1 MKPDKAKYQQNLL
14 SYLRYNGIDIQRDNQ
29 LRCPNHSAHSNND
42 NNFSA
47 HYYDNSRRGRKP
59 IVKCFVCGW
68 QGDIYDLCGLVNGL
82 SDFIDQYK
90 IIDKVF
96 GIGEFSEMPEN
107 YVSSGGKSGSDI
119 EPVKFVAVPRD
130 RAGHI
135 FRKDQIDNC
144 RSYSKHDIVRTGEIK
159 GHWFYDD
166 CNGRII
172 AIDVRFELATESGIK
187 KTVQTFW
194 YDGRRVCS
202 YGKINI
208 IYNLYEAL
216 NCTRPIIIH
225 EGAKCAKIGKS
236 ALTNFCNVSY
246 NRGVENADKPDWSV
260 FDYDEECAK
269 DRPVYILPD
278 NDEVGLKAACKIKE
292 KIHYAIIITG
302 IYNHFGIAGI
312 KGADIEDLL
321 FSGADFQEIEEYIL
335 NGEKYYGN
343 E

>member
-1 MKPDKAKYQQNLL
+1 MKPDKQKYQQNLL

-47 HYYDNSRRGRKP
+47 HYYSRSAKGKP
-59 IVKCFVCGW
+59 QIKCFACGW
-68 QGDIYDLCGLVNGL
+68 VGDIYDLCGLINRE
-82 SDFIDQYK
+82 SEFIEQYK

-96 GIGEFSEMPEN
+96 GTGEFSEIT
-107 YVSSGGKSGSDI
+107 VDDKWSFSSAKSGAELD
-119 EPVKFVAVPRD
+119 PVKFVAVPRD

-135 FRKDQIDNC
+135 FRKEQIDNC
-144 RSYSKHDIVRTGEIK
+144 RSYSKHDIVRNGEIK

-172 AIDVRFELATESGIK
+172 AIDVRFELQTDNVIK

-208 IYNLYEAL
+208 IYNLYESL

-236 ALTNFCNVSY
+236 ALTNFCSVSY

-260 FDYDEECAK
+260 FDYDEECSK
-269 DRPVYILPD
+269 DRTVYILPD
-278 NDEVGLKAACKIKE
+278 NDEVGLKAAGKIKE
-292 KIHYAIIITG
+292 KLKHAIIITG
-302 IYNHFGIAGI
+302 IYKHFGIAGI

-321 FSGADFQEIEEYIL
+321 FSGADIEEIEEYIL
-335 NGEKYYGN
+335 NGEQNGL
-343 E
+343 

>member
-47 HYYDNSRRGRKP
+47 HYYSRSAKGKP
-59 IVKCFVCGW
+59 QIKCFACGW
-68 QGDIYDLCGLVNGL
+68 VGDIYDLCGLINGEN
-82 SDFIDQYK
+82 DFIEQYK

-96 GIGEFSEMPEN
+96 GICKFSEMPEN
-107 YVSSGGKSGSDI
+107 YVASGGKSGSDI

-135 FRKDQIDNC
+135 FRKEQIDNC
-144 RSYSKHDIVRTGEIK
+144 RSYSKHDIVRNGEIK

-172 AIDVRFELATESGIK
+172 AIDVRFELATENGIK

-216 NCTRPIIIH
+216 NCNRPIIIH

-246 NRGVENADKPDWSV
+246 NRGVQNADKPEWKVLSRP
-260 FDYDEECAK
+260 DEIT
-269 DRPVYILPD
+269 YILPD
-278 NDEVGLKAACKIKE
+278 NDEVGYDAALKIWKNFDNVVILC
-292 KIHYAIIITG
+292 G
-302 IYNHFGIAGI
+302 IYKHFGIAHI

-321 FSGADFQEIEEYIL
+321 FSGADIGSIEDYIL
-335 NGEKYYGN
+335 NGEYKNG
-343 E
+343 